1 MKNIKKLFSVVLI
14 VVMLASMFSLGM
26 VAQAAATPSA
36 QTIKAAPGETVT
48 IKLSEGDCFGLDGS
62 IKYSN
67 RSMFSSVTPG
77 NSPYGPITAT
87 KFILSNF
94 EKVELVVTL
103 TAKISADA
111 QVGDTCTV
119 TFSDYLRVDD
129 KTGNDFK
136 DGLNKSVTVQ
146 VIEKKVDPSSK
157 PTTSSAPTS
166 SKPTTSSEPTSPKPT
181 TSKPATTTSKPA
193 STGLDFTSLK
203 KQISI
208 ANGLTESDYSADSW
222 ANMQTALAAAK
233 AALKASTQAE
243 INTAASNLKK
253 AIANLVR
260 LYDEDLSALIKEAKD
275 FLAKDEL
282 KALSDRLVAAIE
294 GAEKALKNGN
304 DEAVALATKELKE
317 ALAAYKAKLEELG
330 KGEIIGVDTPVEVN
344 PTDDYCNIWLHKLWL
359 ILFIVSFVINLGLVG
374 FGIYYFKRRKK
385 NFTDNTPLID
395 YDINDD

>member
-1 MKNIKKLFSVVLI
+1 
-14 VVMLASMFSLGM
+14 
-26 VAQAAATPSA
+26 
-36 QTIKAAPGETVT
+36 AAPGETVT
-48 IKLSEGDCFGLDGS
+48 IKLSEGACFGLDGS

-94 EKVELVVTL
+94 EKVEFVVTL

-157 PTTSSAPTS
+157 PSGSS
-166 SKPTTSSEPTSPKPT
+166 SKPTTSSKPTS
-181 TSKPATTTSKPA
+181 SKPTTTSKPA

-294 GAEKALKNGN
+294 AAEKALKNGN
-304 DEAVALATKELKE
+304 DEAVALATKELKD

>member
-14 VVMLASMFSLGM
+14 VVMLASMLSLGM
-26 VAQAAATPSA
+26 VAQAAATPNS

-48 IKLSEGDCFGLDGS
+48 LKLSEGKCYGLDGS

-87 KFILSNF
+87 KFLLSNF

-111 QVGDTCTV
+111 KVGDTCVV
-119 TFSDYLRVDD
+119 TFFDYIRVDED
-129 KTGNDFK
+129 NGAGPE
-136 DGLNKSVTVQ
+136 GLSKSVTVQ

-157 PTTSSAPTS
+157 PSGTSSKPTTTSKPTS
-166 SKPTTSSEPTSPKPT
+166 SKPTT

-193 STGLDFTSLK
+193 STGLDFTSLN

-275 FLAKDEL
+275 FLAQDEL

-294 GAEKALKNGN
+294 GAEKALKDGN

-374 FGIYYFKRRKK
+374 FGIFYFKRRKK
-385 NFTDNTPLID
+385 NFTDNTPLVD

>member
-36 QTIKAAPGETVT
+36 QTIEAAPGETVT
-48 IKLSEGDCFGLDGS
+48 IKLSEGACFGLDGS

-67 RSMFSSVTPG
+67 RSMFSFVTPG

-94 EKVELVVTL
+94 EEVELVVTL

-157 PTTSSAPTS
+157 PTTSS
-166 SKPTTSSEPTSPKPT
+166 EPTSPKPT
-181 TSKPATTTSKPA
+181 TSKPEPTTSKPA

-260 LYDEDLSALIKEAKD
+260 LYDEYLSALIKEAKD

>member
-94 EKVELVVTL
+94 EKVEFVVTL

-157 PTTSSAPTS
+157 PSGSS
-166 SKPTTSSEPTSPKPT
+166 SKPTTSSKPTS
-181 TSKPATTTSKPA
+181 SKPTTTSKPA

-294 GAEKALKNGN
+294 AAEKALKNGN
-304 DEAVALATKELKE
+304 DEAVALATKELKD

>member
-48 IKLSEGDCFGLDGS
+48 IKLSEGACFGLDGS

-94 EKVELVVTL
+94 EKVEFVVTL

-157 PTTSSAPTS
+157 PSGSS
-166 SKPTTSSEPTSPKPT
+166 SKPTTSSKPTS
-181 TSKPATTTSKPA
+181 SKPTTTSKPA

-294 GAEKALKNGN
+294 AAEKALKNGN
-304 DEAVALATKELKE
+304 DEAVALATKELKD

-359 ILFIVSFVINLGLVG
+359 ILFIVSFVINIGLVG

>member
-48 IKLSEGDCFGLDGS
+48 IKLSEGACFGLDGS

-94 EKVELVVTL
+94 EKVEFVVTL

-157 PTTSSAPTS
+157 PSGSS
-166 SKPTTSSEPTSPKPT
+166 SKPTTSSKPTS
-181 TSKPATTTSKPA
+181 SKPTTTSKPA

-294 GAEKALKNGN
+294 AAEKALKNGN
-304 DEAVALATKELKE
+304 DEAVALATKELKD